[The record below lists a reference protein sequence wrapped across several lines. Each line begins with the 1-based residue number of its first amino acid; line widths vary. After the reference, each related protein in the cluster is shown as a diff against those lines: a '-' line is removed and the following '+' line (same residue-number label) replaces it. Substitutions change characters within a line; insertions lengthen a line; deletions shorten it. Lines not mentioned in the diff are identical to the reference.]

1 MSKINKI
8 KAYFTFGI
16 CIVCIALIIVS
27 YYAFVA
33 PNYFEGEKLI
43 AVSKGMTFTNVVDTL
58 KSVGVIRNKYLFELA
73 GKVLNKEKKV
83 RIGKF
88 LFRSGVTNPQIL
100 EDLTTGRSALLIK
113 VTIPEGLRASAQAS
127 ILRAE
132 VGIDSQRFVNHV
144 FDESFVKRIGVKS
157 ASLEGYLMPNT
168 YQFYWQTDEEE
179 IIKIIVQEFWKV
191 YNDTFIRRT
200 ESLGLTVNEVIT
212 MASIVEAETNIASER
227 AVVAGVYYNRIK
239 RKMLLQ
245 ADPTIQYLLDDGPR
259 RLKYKDLQIESPYNT
274 YRNVGLPPG
283 PVNNPGRDAIIAA
296 LYPANHS
303 YLYFV
308 ASGGGGHLFSS
319 NYSKHQSAV
328 QKYRKKVG
336 ETTKYDE

>member
-1 MSKINKI
+1 LRKTNKI
-8 KAYFTFGI
+8 KTYFTFGI
-16 CIVCIALIIVS
+16 CIAAITLMIVS
-27 YYAFVA
+27 YYTFIA

-43 AVSKGMTFTNVVDTL
+43 AVSKGMTFANVVDTL
-58 KSVGVIRNKYLFELA
+58 KSIGVIRNKYLFELA
-73 GKVLNKEKKV
+73 GRILNKERKV

-88 LFRSGVTNPQIL
+88 LFRSGMTNPQIL
-100 EDLTTGRSALLIK
+100 ADLTTGRSALLIK

-132 VGIDSQRFVNHV
+132 VGIDSQRFFNRV
-144 FDESFVKRIGVKS
+144 FDESFIKSVGVES

-179 IIKIIVQEFWKV
+179 IIKIMVQEFWKV

-212 MASIVEAETNIASER
+212 MASIVEAETNVPDER
-227 AVVAGVYYNRIK
+227 AIIAGVYYNRIK
-239 RKMLLQ
+239 RRMLLQ
-245 ADPTIQYLLDDGPR
+245 ADPTVQYLLDDGPR
-259 RLKYKDLQIESPYNT
+259 RLKYKDLQRESPYNT

-296 LYPANHS
+296 LYPAKHS

-308 ASGGGGHLFSS
+308 ASGASGHIFSS
-319 NYSKHQSAV
+319 NYSEHQSAV
-328 QKYRKKVG
+328 KKYRKKIG
-336 ETTKYDE
+336 ETTKYDD

>member
-1 MSKINKI
+1 
-8 KAYFTFGI
+8 
-16 CIVCIALIIVS
+16 
-27 YYAFVA
+27 
-33 PNYFEGEKLI
+33 
-43 AVSKGMTFTNVVDTL
+43 
-58 KSVGVIRNKYLFELA
+58 
-73 GKVLNKEKKV
+73 
-83 RIGKF
+83 
-88 LFRSGVTNPQIL
+88 
-100 EDLTTGRSALLIK
+100 
-113 VTIPEGLRASAQAS
+113 
-127 ILRAE
+127 
-132 VGIDSQRFVNHV
+132 
-144 FDESFVKRIGVKS
+144 
-157 ASLEGYLMPNT
+157 LEGYLMPNT